1 MHEDLASEVDG
12 RRRYIPWNVILPII
26 GIIVAII
33 VVRSLTRSWAE
44 KHEQKQVAVETKTTY
59 QVTTRCY
66 NCFEILHLEIPFG
79 LTYKQWLDKKG
90 KCPHC
95 RHILD
100 KDTPLCQK
108 QYGLFENYRCGQNNE

>member
-1 MHEDLASEVDG
+1 MHEELASQIDN
-12 RRRYIPWNVILPII
+12 RRRYIPWGWILASVVMIICVIF
-26 GIIVAII
+26 
-33 VVRSLTRSWAE
+33 VVGVVNSL
-44 KHEQKQVAVETKTTY
+44 EQQEESKVVIEPTTY

-108 QYGLFENYRCGQNNE
+108 QYGFFDNYRCGENNE